1 MNELARHIEYLLLEN
16 DCVILPDFGG
26 FVAHYTEA
34 TYEAKTQLFMPPMRT
49 IGFNPQLRLNDGLLT
64 QSVMEVQ
71 GTNYGDALKTMKRW
85 INQLKQQLYEEGSVE
100 LTNVGQL
107 RMSIRGT
114 IDFVPYNSRI
124 TTAWLYG
131 LGSFEMPL
139 LSEKLQPAVAVI
151 RQKPASAPVHT
162 PLSRPRQRA
171 LMPSVKELMPFVK
184 QAMPRVSGVNLRPL
198 VRLTPAM
205 MQGVAAVAAVLVL
218 FFFFSVPVKNTEVV
232 SGSSYAQLMP
242 SALFERIEKQSVAI
256 HEVALPQDEKKPVVV
271 ERATLQHHKKEKKS
285 VAKPLQQKPQ
295 AAQVASS
302 KNASTKATSNATSAN
317 APSIKAASTKAGQ
330 PTASSATQLGQKSK
344 QSSVQKPAQSASLK
358 SAQPAPQKPAQSA
371 VQTSPS
377 QTRVSLTSSQASV
390 SQTLASANDYHVIVA
405 SVATE
410 ADARKMAQQLVSQG
424 YSEARVI
431 VRDGKNRVS
440 LRSLPSQA
448 AAYHAVNQLR
458 EGEKFAGAWV
468 LHCKVK

>member
-16 DCVILPDFGG
+16 DCIILPDFGG

-139 LSEKLQPAVAVI
+139 LSEKLQPAVAAI

-232 SGSSYAQLMP
+232 SGGSYAQLMP

-344 QSSVQKPAQSASLK
+344 QSSVQKPAQL
-358 SAQPAPQKPAQSA
+358 A

-377 QTRVSLTSSQASV
+377 QTRVSQTSSQASV

>member
-1 MNELARHIEYLLLEN
+1 MNELARHIEFLLLEN

-34 TYEAKTQLFMPPMRT
+34 AYEAKTQLFMPPMRT

-71 GTNYGDALKTMKRW
+71 GTNYGDAQKMVTRW
-85 INQLKQQLYEEGSVE
+85 VNQLKDKLYEDGSVE

-114 IDFVPYNSRI
+114 LDFVPYNSRI
-124 TTAWLYG
+124 TTSWLYG
-131 LGSFEMPL
+131 LGSFEMPR
-139 LSEKLQPAVAVI
+139 LSEKPQPVASV
-151 RQKPASAPVHT
+151 RQKPAVSPVQ
-162 PLSRPRQRA
+162 RPTRRTRQGAMLPR
-171 LMPSVKELMPFVK
+171 VKELL
-184 QAMPRVSGVNLRPL
+184 PRVSEANLRPL
-198 VRLTPAM
+198 VRLTPAV
-205 MQGVAAVAAVLVL
+205 MQGAAAVVAVLVL
-218 FFFFSVPVKNTEVV
+218 FFFFSTPVKNTEVV
-232 SGSSYAQLMP
+232 DGCYAQLMP
-242 SALFERIEKQSVAI
+242 SELFERIEQHSLAI

-271 ERATLQHHKKEKKS
+271 ERTTVHHDKVKKPASKPNAVPVSKP
-285 VAKPLQQKPQ
+285 VAKPNP
-295 AAQVASS
+295 VPV
-302 KNASTKATSNATSAN
+302 T
-317 APSIKAASTKAGQ
+317 
-330 PTASSATQLGQKSK
+330 
-344 QSSVQKPAQSASLK
+344 KPAVVKPAA
-358 SAQPAPQKPAQSA
+358 AQPAVVKPTAAQSA
-371 VQTSPS
+371 VAKPAVAKPAANPSPAAHPAPVTKPQPAATS
-377 QTRVSLTSSQASV
+377 
-390 SQTLASANDYHVIVA
+390 NDYHIIVA

-410 ADARKMAQQLVSQG
+410 QDARSMVEKLVQQG
-424 YSEARVI
+424 YNEAKVI